1 MTDRSS
7 RFRDAPSYLRDLGGR
22 EVELYQPREIP
33 LTLVSGEHRVGGDE
47 RLDAIAHR
55 YYSDPFQY
63 WRIADANPSEAPEDL
78 LEPGRALLLPVV
90 D

>member
-7 RFRDAPSYLRDLGGR
+7 RFRAAPTYRLNSGSR

-33 LTLVSGEHRVGGDE
+33 LTLVSSKHRVGGDE

-63 WRIADANPSEAPEDL
+63 WRIADANPSEAPDDL
-78 LEPGRALLLPVV
+78 LESGRSLLMPVV

>member
-7 RFRDAPSYLRDLGGR
+7 RFRAAPTYRLDLGGH

-33 LTLVSGEHRVGGDE
+33 LTLVSGQYRMGGDE

-63 WRIADANPSEAPEDL
+63 WRIADANPAERPEDL
-78 LEPGRALLLPVV
+78 LEPGRAVLIPVV